1 MAKFE
6 VKMGRAGGGSGTFV
20 VVVNAG
26 TPDQARRSAEAQN
39 PGYVAQAVRPLPYG
53 S

>member
-1 MAKFE
+1 MEKCE

-20 VVVNAG
+20 AVVNASSLDQ
-26 TPDQARRSAEAQN
+26 TPRSAEAQN
-39 PGYVAQAVRPLPYG
+39 PGYPAHAVKRMPYG

>member
-1 MAKFE
+1 MSMPQWE

-20 VVVNAG
+20 VYVHAW

-39 PGYVAQAVRPLPYG
+39 PGYSAQAVKRA
-53 S
+53 